1 MMARE
6 SNARGRK
13 RETRSSSCHLVK
25 TCGCGAEEWRE
36 LLMLSAATH
45 CTRSYGGGNI
55 THHLRCAAP
64 ALRLPNLRD
73 VVDGSL
79 RVSVRASSL
88 HDRADE
94 HVTECAVAAGRDVSQ
109 THEMKNGM
117 NGGRDG
123 HTTSRVDLVLQL
135 QRALRKQRTR
145 HHQCAHAE
153 TDTLHI
159 RPASQLQ
166 YVPHRHRGLA
176 RPFHS
181 RSTNTHAHA
190 QSM

>member
-1 MMARE
+1 MK
-6 SNARGRK
+6 K
-13 RETRSSSCHLVK
+13 RDSELKLPLVK

-36 LLMLSAATH
+36 LLMLSAADAAAATH

-94 HVTECAVAAGRDVSQ
+94 RVTECAVAAGRDASQ

-117 NGGRDG
+117 NGERDG
-123 HTTSRVDLVLQL
+123 HPP
-135 QRALRKQRTR
+135 RAGWISCCSYNEL
-145 HHQCAHAE
+145 CANSA
-153 TDTLHI
+153 T
-159 RPASQLQ
+159 SQLQ
-166 YVPHRHRGLA
+166 YPY
-176 RPFHS
+176 PPPS
-181 RSTNTHAHA
+181 
-190 QSM
+190 